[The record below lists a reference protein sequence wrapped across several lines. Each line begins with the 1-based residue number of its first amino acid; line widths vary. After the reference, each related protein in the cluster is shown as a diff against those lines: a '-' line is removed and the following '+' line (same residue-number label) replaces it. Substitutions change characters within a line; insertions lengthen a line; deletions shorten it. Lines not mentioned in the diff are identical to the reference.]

1 MKKKWP
7 EYFCFSDHGG
17 SALASNHI
25 VPDFKLMWLDAN
37 RVQNHHWQQ
46 FGWLLFQTTFI
57 GSVEHPRRSSALS
70 PVSNHHPIQ
79 HNLRATSENLI
90 NWRLWEYSEGQL
102 VKRGAMVI
110 LSLLSCHFL
119 KGACTNYTMKSL
131 GKGNST
137 SQSFEVSESIMH
149 LIFWQQGNEVNLW
162 KRRLKWI

>member
-1 MKKKWP
+1 MKNKWP
-7 EYFCFSDHGG
+7 EYFCFPDHGG

-79 HNLRATSENLI
+79 HNLRATSQTLI
-90 NWRLWEYSEGQL
+90 NWSFWEGQL
-102 VKRGAMVI
+102 VKRGAMV
-110 LSLLSCHFL
+110 LLLLFCHFL
-119 KGACTNYTMKSL
+119 IGATNLTIKSL
-131 GKGNST
+131 GKGNAT
-137 SQSFEVSESIMH
+137 SQFFIDTDLKCVSSSYILHSDSKAMKWTCE
-149 LIFWQQGNEVNLW
+149 
-162 KRRLKWI
+162 KRGWSE